1 MKTKIKLFNR
11 HLIAWVS
18 LVGLG
23 LSGCSSLRPIDHKTA
38 ELPKEFSHREP
49 ATTSY
54 EVVGRGSFFNDPH
67 LKSLIDQALA
77 HNQELKIMEQR
88 LAQSKAEV
96 KARKGEYLPSVGL
109 IASGDSEKV
118 GEYTRNGAVEQ
129 QLSLQEEEFPEP
141 LKNIRVGLS
150 ASWELDVWKKLRNKK
165 KSAYHEYLATG
176 EAQRFMSSQLI
187 SEIAS
192 SYYDLIT
199 LDLISNN
206 LQQYNQLQSNAIK
219 TVKSLKQAGKSNEL
233 AVKRFE
239 AEFDRNQ
246 SKLIQ
251 VRQEVIDLENEIRF
265 LIGSPTMEIKRS
277 QDFTHIPSLIPT
289 QTVATQLLL
298 NRPDVKQAE
307 QELLAS
313 KLDVKA
319 ARAAFFPSI
328 ELGAS
333 YGREAFKQQLLA
345 HTPEA
350 MFFKLAADLFSP
362 VVNLNEIKANM
373 RIANAKQE
381 QAFLEYERVSLQ
393 SYLEVSSQLWRLE
406 NLQEQ
411 LRLQEDQADALKE
424 ANRISGVLFTSA
436 RADYLEVLLTQR
448 ESLEAQIQ
456 WLESQKDLIDANI
469 NLYKSLGGGW
479 F

>member
-1 MKTKIKLFNR
+1 
-11 HLIAWVS
+11 
-18 LVGLG
+18 
-23 LSGCSSLRPIDHKTA
+23 
-38 ELPKEFSHREP
+38 
-49 ATTSY
+49 
-54 EVVGRGSFFNDPH
+54 
-67 LKSLIDQALA
+67 
-77 HNQELKIMEQR
+77 
-88 LAQSKAEV
+88 
-96 KARKGEYLPSVGL
+96 
-109 IASGDSEKV
+109 
-118 GEYTRNGAVEQ
+118 
-129 QLSLQEEEFPEP
+129 
-141 LKNIRVGLS
+141 
-150 ASWELDVWKKLRNKK
+150 
-165 KSAYHEYLATG
+165 
-176 EAQRFMSSQLI
+176 
-187 SEIAS
+187 
-192 SYYDLIT
+192 
-199 LDLISNN
+199 
-206 LQQYNQLQSNAIK
+206 
-219 TVKSLKQAGKSNEL
+219 
-233 AVKRFE
+233 
-239 AEFDRNQ
+239 
-246 SKLIQ
+246 
-251 VRQEVIDLENEIRF
+251 
-265 LIGSPTMEIKRS
+265 
-277 QDFTHIPSLIPT
+277 
-289 QTVATQLLL
+289 VATQLLL

-307 QELLAS
+307 QELLAA

-345 HTPEA
+345 HTPES

-411 LRLQEDQADALKE
+411 LRLQEDQAAALKE

-448 ESLEAQIQ
+448 ESLEAQNQ